1 MEAIFQQA
9 KFDEKLDDCTS
20 LRNMLDERRNQ
31 RHVQVMCE
39 YCTKFHE
46 KQFNNEDGDSSFMLC
61 WNYSSF
67 KVRKKVWHIVAL
79 AEGVGVHSGK
89 INYCPMCGRKLVK

>member
-1 MEAIFQQA
+1 
-9 KFDEKLDDCTS
+9 
-20 LRNMLDERRNQ
+20 
-31 RHVQVMCE
+31 MCE

-46 KQFNNEDGDSSFMLC
+46 KPFNNEDGDSHFMLC

-67 KVRKKVWHIVAL
+67 KNRKKVWHIVAL

-89 INYCPMCGRKLVK
+89 INYCPMCGRKLNKQPPAMAKEKKDV